1 MTTKLLTS
9 EQRKA
14 NILERIAS
22 GELVAVADVAESMCV
37 SEMTIRRDF
46 SDLEKEGHLKRVHG
60 GAVGIHGRSYEP
72 PMALRE
78 SQATDAKRSI
88 AKAAAECVV
97 EGDSIALD
105 VGSTCHEVARQLA
118 TRRGLTVVTN
128 SVRVITTLMTN
139 KDIRLIVA
147 GGVLRHGEESLVGEL
162 PQQAFQG
169 LFVDKLFLGGGGLDA
184 RAGLTEFNWD
194 DALVKKVMIRSAKQV
209 ILVVD
214 ATKFDRIAFAKVADL
229 ESIHM
234 VITNKAP
241 TGNLARRLTD
251 ANVTVMVTGDA

>member
-1 MTTKLLTS
+1 MTTKLLNS

-14 NILERIAS
+14 LILERIAS
-22 GELVAVADVAESMCV
+22 GELIAVADVAESMRV

-60 GAVGIHGRSYEP
+60 GAVGSHGRSYEP
-72 PMALRE
+72 PMAWRE
-78 SQATDAKRSI
+78 SQAVDAKRSI

-118 TRRGLTVVTN
+118 ARRGLTVVTA
-128 SVRVITTLMTN
+128 SVRVITTLMAN

-184 RAGLTEFNWD
+184 RAGLTEYNWD

-229 ESIHM
+229 KSIHM
-234 VITNKAP
+234 IITNKTP
-241 TGNLARRLTD
+241 TGNLASRLKE
-251 ANVTVMVTGDA
+251 ANVAVTVTGDA